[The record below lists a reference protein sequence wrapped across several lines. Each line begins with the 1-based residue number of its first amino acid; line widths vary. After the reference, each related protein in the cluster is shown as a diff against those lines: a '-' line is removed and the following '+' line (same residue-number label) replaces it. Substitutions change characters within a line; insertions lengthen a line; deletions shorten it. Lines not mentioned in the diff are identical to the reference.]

1 MEERW
6 RLSGREVVVK
16 NLKKLFFPE
25 SGLKK
30 GDLLSYYREVAPFM
44 LPHLQGRPLT
54 LYQCPDGIQGHCFF
68 RRKLPDYA
76 PPWFPR
82 VLHNPKTKTG
92 RVPLILVEDEA
103 QLIWLANQA
112 AIEFHAWNAR
122 LPALDRPDRL
132 VLDLDPGEVGFDRVL
147 EAALAVRETLEQLG
161 LSAWPKTSGGRGLHL
176 LVPLAPEK
184 THAEVRAWAR
194 AFAEELEA
202 KYGFIRLPKG
212 RSHEGPG
219 VQIDYAQN
227 GYGRNTAAP
236 YTVRARPGAPVSTPL
251 SWEEVEA
258 GGVRPEDFTPKT
270 VPERLKSTGDPM
282 AGITDRAFRLPAL
295 G

>member
-1 MEERW
+1 MEARW
-6 RLSGREVVVK
+6 RLAGREVRVK
-16 NLKKLFFPE
+16 NLEKVFFPE
-25 SGLKK
+25 AGLKK
-30 GDLLSYYREVAPFM
+30 GDVLAYYREVAPYL
-44 LPHLQGRPLT
+44 LPHLRGRPLT
-54 LYQCPDGIQGHCFF
+54 LYQCPDGIRGHCFF

-76 PPWFPR
+76 PEWFPR

-103 QLIWLANQA
+103 QLLWLANQA
-112 AIEFHAWNAR
+112 AIEFHVWNAR
-122 LPALDRPDRL
+122 LPDLARPDRL
-132 VLDLDPGEVGFDRVL
+132 VLDLDPGEVGFGRVL
-147 EAALAVRETLEQLG
+147 EAALAVREALEALG

-176 LVPLAPEK
+176 LVPLVPER

-194 AFAEELEA
+194 AFAQELEA

-236 YTVRARPGAPVSTPL
+236 YTLRARSGAPVSTPL
-251 SWEEVEA
+251 FWEEIEK
-258 GGVRPEDFTPKT
+258 GGFEPTDFNLKN
-270 VPERLKSTGDPM
+270 VPPRLREEGDPF
-282 AGITDRAFRLPAL
+282 ADLPKARFSL
-295 G
+295 PPV